1 MVTMKI
7 KAIIFDV
14 DGVLI
19 DSNRIIIDLFKETA
33 KKMKLKVPSDEDVIK
48 LMGQSLEDNIKFLWP
63 DSDVKIFAKKYR
75 EEFVKIKIPIF
86 EGTIEAIEELKKS
99 GFKLGI
105 VSGKKGFYLKKNL
118 KDAGFKLELFDVIIS
133 AEDTK
138 EHKPSPKP
146 ILIACD
152 KIGVKPTEIVYVGDA
167 RFDYEA
173 AKAAKANF
181 VAVNHGLLSKKEL
194 ENFGVKNIIKSV
206 SDLPKFLA

>member
-1 MVTMKI
+1 MKI

-19 DSNRIIIDLFKETA
+19 DSNRIIIDLFKEIA
-33 KKMKLKVPSDEDVIK
+33 KKMKLKIPSDNDVVK

-63 DSDVKIFAKKYR
+63 ESDVELFARKYR
-75 EEFVKIKIPIF
+75 EKFVKIKIPTF
-86 EGTIEAIEELKKS
+86 KGTVEVIEKLKKA

-105 VSGKKGFYLKKNL
+105 ASGKKRFYLEKNL
-118 KDAGFKLELFDVIIS
+118 IDAGFNLESFDVIIS
-133 AEDTK
+133 AEDSK

-152 KIGVKPTEIVYVGDA
+152 KIGVKPTETVYVGDA
-167 RFDYEA
+167 TFDYEA

-181 VAVNHGLLSKKEL
+181 VAVNHGLLNEKEL
-194 ENFGVKNIIKSV
+194 KKMGFKNIIKSV
-206 SDLPKFLA
+206 SDLPKFLKV

>member
-1 MVTMKI
+1 MKI

-33 KKMKLKVPSDEDVIK
+33 KKMKLKIPSDNDVVK

-63 DSDVKIFAKKYR
+63 GSDVELFARKYR
-75 EEFVKIKIPIF
+75 EKFVKIKIPTF
-86 EGTIEAIEELKKS
+86 KGTVEVIEKLKKA

-105 VSGKKGFYLKKNL
+105 VSGKKRFYLEKNL
-118 KDAGFKLELFDVIIS
+118 IDAGFNLESFDVIIS
-133 AEDTK
+133 AEDSK

-152 KIGVKPTEIVYVGDA
+152 KIGVKPTETVYVGDA
-167 RFDYEA
+167 TFDYEA

-181 VAVNHGLLSKKEL
+181 VAVNHGLLSEKEL
-194 ENFGVKNIIKSV
+194 KNFGVKNIIKSV
-206 SDLPKFLA
+206 SDLPKFLKV

>member
-1 MVTMKI
+1 MKI

-33 KKMKLKVPSDEDVIK
+33 KKMKLKVPSDSDIVK

-63 DSDVKIFAKKYR
+63 NCDVELFAKKYR
-75 EEFVKIKIPIF
+75 EKFGKIKIPTF
-86 EGTIEAIEELKKS
+86 EGTIETIEELKKS

-105 VSGKKGFYLKKNL
+105 VSGKKRFYLEKNL
-118 KDAGFKLELFDVIIS
+118 KDAGFNLDLFDVIIS
-133 AEDTK
+133 AEDSK

-146 ILIACD
+146 ILIACN

-173 AKAAKANF
+173 AKSAKANF
-181 VAVNHGLLSKKEL
+181 VAVNHGLLSEKEL
-194 ENFGVKNIIKSV
+194 KKMGVKNIINSV
-206 SDLPKFLA
+206 SDLPKFLRI